1 MAGRTADIRAAACG
15 GAHPRARAGGLTL
28 VELVIALVVIS
39 VLVAIGL
46 PNFTGFM
53 SEQRVRAVASDLAGD
68 LALARAEAASRGAPV
83 IVARAGAAGCLVGG
97 AGGTVWREGW
107 CLFADANRNGAMDAG
122 EQIKVQQPINPPLRI
137 CSPVGE
143 FANTIVF
150 GPRGQVVRTTAIGA
164 NDGIIVTDDT
174 GGAAEA
180 RTRALFFGL
189 GGRVAVVN
197 QNRQALP
204 C

>member
-1 MAGRTADIRAAACG
+1 MAGPIAD
-15 GAHPRARAGGLTL
+15 RAGRREPPVSGPRPERGITL
-28 VELVIALVVIS
+28 VELAVVLAVVAI
-39 VLVAIGL
+39 VAAIGL
-46 PNFTGFM
+46 PNFTRFV

-68 LALARAEAASRGAPV
+68 LALARAEAAARGMPV
-83 IVARAGAAGCLVGG
+83 IVARAGAVGCTIGG
-97 AGGTVWREGW
+97 LGGTVWREGW
-107 CLFADANRNGAMDAG
+107 CLFADANRNGTLDAG
-122 EQIKVQQPINPPLRI
+122 EQIKVQQPHNPPLRI

-150 GPRGQVVRTTAIGA
+150 GPRGQVVRNTAVAA
-164 NDGIIVTDDT
+164 NDGIFVTDDA
-174 GGAAEA
+174 GGAAESL
-180 RTRALFFGL
+180 TRALFFGV